1 MLETLQN
8 CRSAAH
14 FLRTEPIPE
23 ACASALAT
31 LAALGAADAAFECVR
46 DAHGCC
52 SSAGYFFCGSS
63 GRCVGRDDPCEDG
76 SGAAAATCGATLK
89 RDGAVASWD
98 LKGLTRTSSLLDYEA
113 RDGTSKVIFN
123 VCANA
128 NPPKVCPSP
137 KPAAAYAITKQSC
150 KAVAGS
156 AADADMASLK
166 PLVGS
171 DPTQGVALAYSG
183 PDRCSFLLRVRCS
196 ESAVEPSEPTLIS
209 STDCATITEVESVHG
224 CPLGCARDRAGA
236 PAQTGASASGRR
248 RAPRAAATRA
258 RRAPP
263 ATRILMGP
271 RGGARAVALRYHCPR
286 RVALRGRRRRALRR
300 VSEEAPR
307 DAARARDL
315 RDRRRGRRRGR
326 RRARR
331 VDALRP
337 VPV

>member
-1 MLETLQN
+1 M
-8 CRSAAH
+8 R
-14 FLRTEPIPE
+14 R
-23 ACASALAT
+23 ALAT
-31 LAALGAADAAFECVR
+31 LAALHAADAAFECVR

-98 LKGLTRTSSLLDYEA
+98 LTGLTRTSSLLDYEA
-113 RDGTSKVIFN
+113 RDGASKVIFN

-128 NPPKVCPSP
+128 NPPNVCPSSN
-137 KPAAAYAITKQSC
+137 PAAAYAITKQSC

-166 PLVGS
+166 PLVGA

-209 STDCATITEVESVHG
+209 SADCSTITEVESVHG
-224 CPLGCARDRAGA
+224 CPLGCARDR
-236 PAQTGASASGRR
+236 TGAACSNRGQCVWEKTG
-248 RAPRAAATRA
+248 AACRCDPGTTGAA
-258 RRAPP
+258 CDEDVNG
-263 ATRILMGP
+263 GP
-271 RGGARAVALRYHCPR
+271 
-286 RVALRGRRRRALRR
+286 
-300 VSEEAPR
+300 
-307 DAARARDL
+307 AARARWRFAIIVL
-315 RDRRRGRRRGR
+315 VVSLCAAVVAARCVAFRKRRLATL
-326 RRARR
+326 RARGTYAT
-331 VDALRP
+331 VDADDDADGVELGASMPFDPFPYDDDDHEEFDAPPGTGGQRDE
-337 VPV
+337 

>member
-1 MLETLQN
+1 M
-8 CRSAAH
+8 RRA
-14 FLRTEPIPE
+14 
-23 ACASALAT
+23 
-31 LAALGAADAAFECVR
+31 LAALAAIQAADAAFECVR

-128 NPPKVCPSP
+128 NPPKVCPDP
-137 KPAAAYAITKQSC
+137 APAAAYAISKQSC

-224 CPLGCARDRAGA
+224 CSAR
-236 PAQTGASASGRR
+236 
-248 RAPRAAATRA
+248 PRAR
-258 RRAPP
+258 
-263 ATRILMGP
+263 
-271 RGGARAVALRYHCPR
+271 
-286 RVALRGRRRRALRR
+286 
-300 VSEEAPR
+300 
-307 DAARARDL
+307 
-315 RDRRRGRRRGR
+315 
-326 RRARR
+326 
-331 VDALRP
+331 
-337 VPV
+337 

>member
-1 MLETLQN
+1 M
-8 CRSAAH
+8 RRA
-14 FLRTEPIPE
+14 
-23 ACASALAT
+23 
-31 LAALGAADAAFECVR
+31 LAALAAIQAADAAFECVR

-113 RDGTSKVIFN
+113 RDGASKVIFN

-128 NPPKVCPSP
+128 NPPNVCPSSN
-137 KPAAAYAITKQSC
+137 PAAAYAISKQSC

-183 PDRCSFLLRVRCS
+183 PDRCSFL
-196 ESAVEPSEPTLIS
+196 
-209 STDCATITEVESVHG
+209 
-224 CPLGCARDRAGA
+224 
-236 PAQTGASASGRR
+236 
-248 RAPRAAATRA
+248 
-258 RRAPP
+258 
-263 ATRILMGP
+263 
-271 RGGARAVALRYHCPR
+271 
-286 RVALRGRRRRALRR
+286 
-300 VSEEAPR
+300 
-307 DAARARDL
+307 
-315 RDRRRGRRRGR
+315 
-326 RRARR
+326 
-331 VDALRP
+331 
-337 VPV
+337 